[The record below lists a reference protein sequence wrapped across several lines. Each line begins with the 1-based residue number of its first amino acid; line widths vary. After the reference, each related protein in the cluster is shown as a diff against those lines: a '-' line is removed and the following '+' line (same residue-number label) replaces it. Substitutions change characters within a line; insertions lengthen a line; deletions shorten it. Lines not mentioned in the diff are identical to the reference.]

1 MRKNLR
7 SAKGI
12 VMGALFLLGGGA
24 ASLVYMAIKALG
36 DRLREGREVPEEQL
50 RALRE
55 EVWKGVWNADVGAYL
70 SHSPLI
76 FIALFKATLWFIPF
90 LTLMIGF
97 EQIAGDLQHRTIRY
111 TAIRARRSSLVAGKA
126 LAIWAVV
133 AILLLALH
141 LFVWLVTLLRGDAT
155 LMETLSWGPRMWAFS
170 AVFTAAYAGMTI
182 LASSLTR
189 RPILSLFIGMIMF
202 SSLWVLDVSVDVVHA
217 LDNEKYR
224 WFEYVGFAIPDWY
237 EVWLVSPK
245 PAEVVGAIVN
255 LLAFG
260 VGTTAL
266 ASYIVNR
273 RDV

>member
-1 MRKNLR
+1 
-7 SAKGI
+7 
-12 VMGALFLLGGGA
+12 
-24 ASLVYMAIKALG
+24 
-36 DRLREGREVPEEQL
+36 
-50 RALRE
+50 
-55 EVWKGVWNADVGAYL
+55 
-70 SHSPLI
+70 
-76 FIALFKATLWFIPF
+76 
-90 LTLMIGF
+90 
-97 EQIAGDLQHRTIRY
+97 
-111 TAIRARRSSLVAGKA
+111 
-126 LAIWAVV
+126 
-133 AILLLALH
+133 
-141 LFVWLVTLLRGDAT
+141 
-155 LMETLSWGPRMWAFS
+155 MWAFS

-189 RPILSLFIGMIMF
+189 RPILSLFVGMIMF